1 MFCGVSSA
9 TVSRYSSRQGTI
21 REKVRKKTKRLPKR
35 PDIIRPTAT
44 LAAEKNNSTIV
55 ELLPHLRH
63 TFFADI
69 LEELR
74 RQADRIHKKLA
85 FFIMDEH
92 TLQNTLSLIQALSP
106 VGIILLHESTEHRIS
121 DALSRQNTPIAACG
135 ALAVGRRF
143 SSVHID
149 DIMAT
154 YDGMNYPIGLRHRE
168 IGVISDNSH
177 AISSGFQRITG
188 CKKAMEDAGL
198 MLPESRIVH
207 GGLAFEAGYDG
218 ARRLLQQAP

>member
-1 MFCGVSSA
+1 
-9 TVSRYSSRQGTI
+9 
-21 REKVRKKTKRLPKR
+21 
-35 PDIIRPTAT
+35 
-44 LAAEKNNSTIV
+44 
-55 ELLPHLRH
+55 
-63 TFFADI
+63 
-69 LEELR
+69 
-74 RQADRIHKKLA
+74 
-85 FFIMDEH
+85 
-92 TLQNTLSLIQALSP
+92 
-106 VGIILLHESTEHRIS
+106 
-121 DALSRQNTPIAACG
+121 
-135 ALAVGRRF
+135 
-143 SSVHID
+143 
-149 DIMAT
+149 MAT